1 MPKDRESCLLRVMI
15 LLQHEVCRL
24 DLMKDFQL
32 ELAHFGQ
39 GKSQAA
45 GFQ

>member
-1 MPKDRESCLLRVMI
+1 MLKDRESCLLRVMI
-15 LLQHEVCRL
+15 LLQYEVCRL
-24 DLMKDFQL
+24 DLIKDFQL

-39 GKSQAA
+39 GESQAA